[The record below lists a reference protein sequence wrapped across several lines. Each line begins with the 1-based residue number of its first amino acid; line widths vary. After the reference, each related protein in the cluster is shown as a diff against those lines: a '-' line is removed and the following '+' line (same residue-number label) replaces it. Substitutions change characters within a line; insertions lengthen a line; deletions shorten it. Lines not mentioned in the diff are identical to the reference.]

1 MKLLNLAIL
10 VAAGVAGTRFV
21 TNRLYERKLQS
32 LKGKTF
38 VVIGASSGFGKGVAL
53 KLGRYGANVVLASRR
68 DELLDEVADK
78 INGFGGKALVHPLDI
93 SDKEAIESLTQ
104 KAVDAF
110 GNIDAWI
117 NNSGVYMV
125 GRFWEIPVDE
135 QSKLIDVNLKGY
147 LYGTYAAA
155 ARFLEQGYGTIIN
168 VGSIDS
174 EIPMAYNAAYASTK
188 AAIRS
193 MGQALNQELRLAGH
207 HDIKVVTI
215 EPWAVD
221 TPLWQHA
228 ANYTGGT
235 PRQAAM
241 DDPSKV
247 VDAIIRSLFTRN
259 PEVPVGWKSK
269 MFFHFHR
276 LFPHT
281 SEKMSAN
288 MHHKFQYENAPP
300 SHKTSGTL
308 HKPMQA
314 GSGIDGGNRERIRQ
328 EEMRRLGIV

>member
-1 MKLLNLAIL
+1 MKLLNLALL
-10 VAAGVAGTRFV
+10 VTAGVVGV
-21 TNRLYERKLQS
+21 RLVNKRIYQRNLQS
-32 LKGKTF
+32 LKGKTY

-53 KLGRYGANVVLASRR
+53 KLGQYGANVVIAARR
-68 DELLDEVADK
+68 DELLSEVADK
-78 INGFGGKALVHPLDI
+78 INGFGGKALVVPLDI
-93 SDKEAIESLTQ
+93 SDKEAIENLRTR
-104 KAVDAF
+104 AIDAF
-110 GNIDAWI
+110 GNIDGWI

-125 GRFWEIPVDE
+125 GRFWEIPIDE

-155 ARFLEQGYGTIIN
+155 TRFIDQGYGTIVN

-193 MGQALNQELRLAGH
+193 MSQAINQEFRLAGFP
-207 HDIKVVTI
+207 DIRVVTI

-228 ANYTGGT
+228 VNYTGGT

-247 VDAIIRSLFTRN
+247 VDAIIRSLFTRKQ
-259 PEVPVGWKSK
+259 EVPVGWKSAT
-269 MFFHFHR
+269 FFHFHR

-281 SEKMSAN
+281 SERMSADL
-288 MHHKFQYENAPP
+288 HHRYQYENAPP
-300 SHKTSGTL
+300 ARNTSGNL
-308 HKPMQA
+308 HRPMKS
-314 GSGIDGGNRERIRQ
+314 GTGIDDNNRERIRQ
-328 EEMRRLGIV
+328 EELNRV